1 MSISELSNLSI
12 TNFEIYSLSFELGLP
27 MPIKILPKLSSLN
40 SSIIDFTPLCPFEL
54 PFCLNLTLPNSKS
67 KSSITT
73 IKLFISI

>member
-1 MSISELSNLSI
+1 
-12 TNFEIYSLSFELGLP
+12 

-54 PFCLNLTLPNSKS
+54 PFYLNLTLPNSKS

-73 IKLFISI
+73 IKLFVSI